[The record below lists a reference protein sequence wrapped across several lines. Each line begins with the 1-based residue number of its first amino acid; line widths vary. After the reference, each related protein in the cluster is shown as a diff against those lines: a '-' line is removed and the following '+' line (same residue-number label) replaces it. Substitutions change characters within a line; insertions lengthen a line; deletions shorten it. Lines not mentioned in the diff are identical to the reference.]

1 MMPFRVLCL
10 IDSAKPENIPNNK
23 WVKKDSVYTV
33 VQVDRLHLSG
43 GTLGYKLYE
52 LNIDD
57 CFPYT
62 YFGAWRFAVIAD
74 QLDTAEEIEEL
85 IDNLLEEANAREEI
99 EIRENAL
106 LDGRNTQ
113 HIPGAIYKE
122 RW

>member
-85 IDNLLEEANAREEI
+85 IDNLLEEATAGKEI

-106 LDGRNTQ
+106 LNGRNTQ
-113 HIPGAIYKE
+113 RIPGAVYKE
-122 RW
+122 RR

>member
-23 WVKKDSVYTV
+23 WVKKNSVYTV

-74 QLDTAEEIEEL
+74 QLDTEEEVEEL
-85 IDNLLEEANAREEI
+85 IDNLLEEANARKEI

>member
-52 LNIDD
+52 LNIDE

-74 QLDTAEEIEEL
+74 QLDTEEEVEEL
-85 IDNLLEEANAREEI
+85 IDNLLEEASAGKEI
-99 EIRENAL
+99 EFRENAL
-106 LDGRNTQ
+106 LNGRNTQ
-113 HIPGAIYKE
+113 RIPGAVYKE
-122 RW
+122 RR

>member
-74 QLDTAEEIEEL
+74 QLDTVEEIEEL
-85 IDNLLEEANAREEI
+85 IDNLLEEATAGKEI

-106 LDGRNTQ
+106 LNGRNTQ
-113 HIPGAIYKE
+113 HIPGAVYKE
-122 RW
+122 RR

>member
-23 WVKKDSVYTV
+23 WVRKDTVYTV

-74 QLDTAEEIEEL
+74 QLDTQEEIEEL
-85 IDNLLEEANAREEI
+85 IDNLLEEAPAGKEI

-106 LDGRNTQ
+106 LNGRKAQ

-122 RW
+122 RR

>member
-74 QLDTAEEIEEL
+74 QLDTEEEIEEL